1 MRSERFST
9 PALDGVTL
17 HTLHRGDPTRVPL
30 VLLHGGGANAHWWD
44 AVAPAL
50 AERFHVVAL
59 DFRGHGDSDHPS
71 RRETGAF
78 QHDLSALLDHL
89 GDPRAILMGHSMGGH
104 VAVRHAASCVP
115 EVRPRALVAVEVAR
129 GGGSR
134 ERRRMRLALAAR
146 RTYATREEAVARFRF
161 LPPAPHADETTR
173 RRVAEH
179 SVRSEGERFGFKFDP
194 AWFTVPPAPRP
205 DLSRIGSPTLI
216 VRGEESSLLTSE
228 GADELTREIGDA
240 HLRAIPDAGHNV
252 HVERPEDFLAA
263 IFPFLDGVLAE
274 ARGAEEGR

>member
-1 MRSERFST
+1 MRSERFTT

-17 HTLHRGDPTRVPL
+17 HALHRGDPTRVPL

-89 GDPRAILMGHSMGGH
+89 GSPRAILMGHSMGGH
-104 VAVRHAASCVP
+104 VAIRHAASCLP
-115 EVRPRALVAVEVAR
+115 EARPRALVAVEVAR
-129 GGGSR
+129 GGGLR

-161 LPPAPHADETTR
+161 LPPAPHADEATR

-179 SVRSEGERFGFKFDP
+179 SVRCEGERFGFKFDP
-194 AWFTVPPAPRP
+194 AWFRVPPAPRP
-205 DLSRIGSPTLI
+205 DLSRISSPTLI
-216 VRGEESSLLTSE
+216 VRGEESTLLTLE
-228 GADELTREIGDA
+228 GAGELAREIGDA
-240 HLRAIPDAGHNV
+240 RIGAIPDAGHNV
-252 HVERPEDFLAA
+252 HVERPEAFLAA
-263 IFPFLDGVLAE
+263 VFPFLDGALAE
-274 ARGAEEGR
+274 AGSAEEGR